1 LDLKGVLLL
10 FSTILFISFI
20 GVLKEISPNKLLE
33 ILSFIFSENED
44 LNVYEDLLLFFGKG
58 ELIDHM

>member
-44 LNVYEDLLLFFGKG
+44 LNVYEDLLLFFGK
-58 ELIDHM
+58 EN